1 MGNPSARH
9 LRSLGHHEYTS
20 APASSPSL
28 GPSSFWGDAGSCLRT
43 RRRPGRPSR
52 RWAPQRADIHPPRL
66 NNAICQILESHR
78 QHQLDSR
85 CPNPHS
91 FVAFSGLSGAFRS
104 FLHGGLS
111 NTCPQA
117 VVALGAVVSHGQLS
131 DNPKPKLSYA
141 LPETRRS
148 ESPHHQSPDVSGFRV
163 ADRRLTTSPSAR
175 PSPEPS
181 RKTAQLAVS
190 TP

>member
-131 DNPKPKLSYA
+131 DNPKPMPPFGSLKSGHSIRHRNLPRGLDSKTRARAQGRMWKQA
-141 LPETRRS
+141 LRCGPMPARRTAR
-148 ESPHHQSPDVSGFRV
+148 SGN
-163 ADRRLTTSPSAR
+163 DL
-175 PSPEPS
+175 
-181 RKTAQLAVS
+181 
-190 TP
+190 